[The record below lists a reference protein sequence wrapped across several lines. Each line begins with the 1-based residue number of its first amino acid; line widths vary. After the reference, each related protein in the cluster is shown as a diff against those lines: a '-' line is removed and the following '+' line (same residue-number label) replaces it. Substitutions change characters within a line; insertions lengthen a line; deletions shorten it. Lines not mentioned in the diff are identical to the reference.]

1 MRLVTVVLPGLLSLT
16 VSGCGYHTAGHVK
29 TLPEDI
35 HTIAVPAFINQSRTY
50 RVEQRLTAA
59 VVRELVTRTN
69 YHVVNEPDQAAD
81 ATLQGIV
88 LGTVAVPATY
98 DSQTGRAAS
107 VLVAVTVKVSLTDRH
122 GKVLYDNPSYAFR
135 DQYQVSREL
144 SSFFEEGSPAWE
156 RLCREF
162 ARSLVSNLLEGF

>member
-1 MRLVTVVLPGLLSLT
+1 MIRRPPRS
-16 VSGCGYHTAGHVK
+16 
-29 TLPEDI
+29 TLFPY
-35 HTIAVPAFINQSRTY
+35 T
-50 RVEQRLTAA
+50 
-59 VVRELVTRTN
+59 
-69 YHVVNEPDQAAD
+69 
-81 ATLQGIV
+81 TLFRS
-88 LGTVAVPATY
+88 AVPATY

>member
-1 MRLVTVVLPGLLSLT
+1 MRLRSVVLSGLLGLT

-29 TLPEDI
+29 TLPEGI
-35 HTIAVPAFINQSRTY
+35 HTIRVPAFINQSRTY

-59 VVRELVTRTN
+59 VVRELITRTN
-69 YHVVNEPDQAAD
+69 YHVVNQPDQDAD

-88 LGTVAVPATY
+88 LSTVAAPATY

-107 VLVAVTVKVSLTDRH
+107 VLVAVAVRVSLTDRH
-122 GKVLYDNPSYAFR
+122 GKVLYDNPTYAFR

-144 SSFFEEGSPAWE
+144 SSFFEEDSPAWD
-156 RLCREF
+156 RVSREF
-162 ARSLVSNLLEGF
+162 ARALVSNILEGF